1 MIFTEE
7 LVSYWATKVKDV
19 EKRSRDLAE
28 LILAEVNPVNVL
40 GPPVVTREMERKARA
55 ILKKL

>member
-7 LVSYWATKVKDV
+7 LVSYWATKVKDA
-19 EKRSRDLAE
+19 EKRGRDLAE
-28 LILAEVNPVNVL
+28 LILVEVNPVNVL